1 VLAEH
6 QREAVERV
14 LALLETRGGVLL
26 ADDVGLGKSFVA
38 AEVMGRMLRVASSE
52 LPVTLRVASGELP
65 GDLGSSDNALVTRNS
80 QHATEMQPA
89 TDTEQGLRVLS
100 GELPGT
106 DRLDEDPR
114 ATRNPQRATLPAT
127 RNTQHATL
135 PATRNTQPATRV
147 EVIVPAALVDQW
159 RVTLDEFG
167 VEARV
172 LTHDGICS
180 DPFLPRASR
189 RLVVVDEAHAFRN
202 PLTRRYAAL
211 ARRCAGAR
219 VLLVTA
225 TPVCNSIGDLE
236 ALFRLIARDD
246 LLAGAGVPS
255 IDAAFERRDGD
266 LIERIVAELVIRRD
280 RSVLPAGMQFGTLD
294 RRVVRH
300 PVLDLP
306 LIDALRF
313 PLVGEHAILH
323 RFLRRR
329 LESSEAAFIE
339 SVRRQ
344 LRFYDRA
351 LAAIAA
357 GRALPKRDYRR
368 AFAHE
373 EDGDAFQEVLF
384 WELFAPAGDA
394 DPAAIRDE
402 MARLETLLGEARAS
416 PCEKRRMLLAS
427 LAKEREPAL
436 IFTGS
441 AATAADLRGAIGG
454 RCGLVTSRER
464 SRDAVLHAFRRGALD
479 IIVSTDMASEGL
491 NLQRAGI
498 VVHYDIPWNP
508 VKLDQRNGRA
518 HRIGQKRESV
528 KAIYFLPESRET
540 GIVETV
546 ARKNRMRRRA
556 LRPGQLA
563 TRNAQPTLRPRL
575 TKRAAFTRLRAR
587 DANLPDVLARRHTAG
602 IEQIMEEMSTEYLDQ
617 RRIDDLVALVAGE
630 A

>member
-1 VLAEH
+1 
-6 QREAVERV
+6 
-14 LALLETRGGVLL
+14 
-26 ADDVGLGKSFVA
+26 
-38 AEVMGRMLRVASSE
+38 
-52 LPVTLRVASGELP
+52 
-65 GDLGSSDNALVTRNS
+65 
-80 QHATEMQPA
+80 
-89 TDTEQGLRVLS
+89 
-100 GELPGT
+100 
-106 DRLDEDPR
+106 
-114 ATRNPQRATLPAT
+114 
-127 RNTQHATL
+127 
-135 PATRNTQPATRV
+135 
-147 EVIVPAALVDQW
+147 VIVPAALVDQW

-167 VEARV
+167 VDGRV

-180 DPFLPRASR
+180 DPFLPRPSR

-219 VLLVTA
+219 VLLITA
-225 TPVCNSIGDLE
+225 TPVCNSIADLE
-236 ALFRLIARDD
+236 ALVRLLARDD

-255 IDAAFERRDGD
+255 IDAAFERRDGE

-280 RSVLPAGMQFGTLD
+280 RSVLPTELQFGALE

-300 PVLDLP
+300 PVPDLP

-313 PLVGEHAILH
+313 PLVGGHAILH

-329 LESSEAAFIE
+329 LESSEVAFIE

-344 LRFYDRA
+344 LHFYDRA

-373 EDGDAFQEVLF
+373 EDGHAFQEVLF
-384 WELFAPAGDA
+384 WELFAPVGET

-416 PCEKRRMLLAS
+416 PCVKRRMLLDL
-427 LAKEREPAL
+427 LANEREPAL

-441 AATAADLRGAIGG
+441 AATASDLRDAIGG

-464 SRDAVLHAFRRGALD
+464 SRDDVLHAFRRGALD

-491 NLQRAGI
+491 NLQRAGV

-528 KAIYFLPESRET
+528 RAIYFLPESRET

-556 LRPGQLA
+556 LRPGQPDKL
-563 TRNAQPTLRPRL
+563 NAQPTLPPRL
-575 TKRAAFTRLRAR
+575 TKHAAFLRLQAR
-587 DANLPDVLARRHTAG
+587 DKNLPDVLARRHTAG
-602 IEQIMEEMSTEYLDQ
+602 IEQIMEEMSNEYLDQ

-630 A
+630 T